1 MSFWSAIGLADRK
14 NLENLALQIQELRD
28 ENREL
33 RSENQKLLLENR
45 MMLSQQMQS
54 FEVQVMQGQAAGISD
69 ILQDMNEKHSQDREK
84 FQLFEA
90 EFKKLKAGQDTFQ
103 SVLGAQGDSIQD
115 AVARAEGSAG
125 NRYDGL
131 AAGIELLQRGQ
142 EKIASRV
149 DEQGSSVRE
158 AVRGATERQESAVQK
173 AFGDTVEKQRSAIQ
187 DSNKDLSK
195 RLEEAGKKAEDIVS
209 SSSRMISSY
218 LGKMEKDQ
226 EEDLR
231 EMSGQLE
238 NAIREFK
245 DTRKHY
251 DSVIRS
257 EDQWLGRLEKLSND
271 LVSLHESQLKA
282 MEYLSQVCQDS
293 DQFMEIQKSI
303 NGMWEIMKVIWVDS
317 LLDGLEK

>member
-69 ILQDMNEKHSQDREK
+69 ILQDMNEKHSQDR
-84 FQLFEA
+84 
-90 EFKKLKAGQDTFQ
+90 
-103 SVLGAQGDSIQD
+103 
-115 AVARAEGSAG
+115 
-125 NRYDGL
+125 DGL